1 VSPVPARESAR
12 DEVLR
17 RVCDP
22 AGPDAVS
29 ASKTMRHG
37 VAQPLFLMCLGEAY
51 FLADRVEDA
60 LALGERARSLAREGG
75 QRSYEA
81 SALRLVGEVTAHRD
95 NPEHADGRYCDA
107 LALAEE
113 LGIRPLIVHCHVGLG
128 KLYRRTGKREQAP
141 EHLTTATTM
150 YREMGMTYWLE
161 QAEVQMGETA

>member
-1 VSPVPARESAR
+1 MKCPQVPARESAR

-37 VAQPLFLMCLGEAY
+37 VAQPLFLMYLGEAY

-60 LALGERARSLAREGG
+60 LALAERARSLAREGG
-75 QRSYEA
+75 QR
-81 SALRLVGEVTAHRD
+81 
-95 NPEHADGRYCDA
+95 
-107 LALAEE
+107 
-113 LGIRPLIVHCHVGLG
+113 
-128 KLYRRTGKREQAP
+128 
-141 EHLTTATTM
+141 TTATTM
-150 YREMGMTYWLE
+150 YREVGMTYWLE